1 MTTARALGGAALGVA
16 LGACVQVGPALSS
29 QSRTIA
35 FDTARIGDDGL
46 VGPADGKRTVA
57 YEYCVPRGPGYLD
70 EVRRIDPTAEPMP
83 GSRGRIGCTAR
94 QTLVLG
100 STVGPHWRERLD
112 RLAALPYVRRI
123 AEVFF
128 E

>member
-1 MTTARALGGAALGVA
+1 MKSMRLWVGAASGIA
-16 LGACVQVGPALSS
+16 LGACSLIGPALSS
-29 QSRTIA
+29 QSRTIE
-35 FDTARIGDDGL
+35 FDTARIDDDGL
-46 VGPADGKRTVA
+46 VGPPDGKRTVA
-57 YEYCVPRGPGYLD
+57 YEYCVPKGQGYLD

-123 AEVFF
+123 VEVFF